1 MFRSLTRALRVTTIR
16 APTTYVRAFAVV
28 PKNQPKDL
36 VSVIGRELDYEKEE
50 SAATKAAVAES
61 TKALSADWKVETG
74 SGSAQVTLTKDNIR
88 VDLDIT
94 PVEVESDEYP
104 EGEGGGEE
112 DQEGGQEGYRMMVTM
127 NNDKGKSLRF
137 ACTISDALTIHQV
150 QVYDTSK
157 LPSVYSSLGNES
169 TPHYSGPVFDEL
181 DSSLQNAFYDYL
193 SSKCVGGHGS
203 PFHSAP
209 FPPVGHS
216 LSPLSPLT
224 LFVLFCSLSHT
235 LLRGITDELCERLA
249 DLCAAKEQME
259 YVTYLEEVQKFV
271 K

>member
-1 MFRSLTRALRVTTIR
+1 
-16 APTTYVRAFAVV
+16 
-28 PKNQPKDL
+28 
-36 VSVIGRELDYEKEE
+36 
-50 SAATKAAVAES
+50 
-61 TKALSADWKVETG
+61 
-74 SGSAQVTLTKDNIR
+74 
-88 VDLDIT
+88 
-94 PVEVESDEYP
+94 
-104 EGEGGGEE
+104 
-112 DQEGGQEGYRMMVTM
+112 MMVTM

-193 SSKCVGGHGS
+193 SSKCVGGSGS

-209 FPPVGHS
+209 FPPGGLT
-216 LSPLSPLT
+216 LSPVSPHPSPFCSVLFSLTHT
-224 LFVLFCSLSHT
+224 LF
-235 LLRGITDELCERLA
+235 RGITDELCERLA